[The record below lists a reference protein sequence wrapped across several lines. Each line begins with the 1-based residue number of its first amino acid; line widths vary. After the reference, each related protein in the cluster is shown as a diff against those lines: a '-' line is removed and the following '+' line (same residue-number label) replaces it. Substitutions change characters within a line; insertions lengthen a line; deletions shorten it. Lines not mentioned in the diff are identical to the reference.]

1 MGVTITNK
9 RAYLLW
15 NLKKAAQNININLR
29 QIMIKKTAFLLFI
42 AVFAFSCNS
51 TAPTYNDPIPK
62 HDSLTI
68 TSEYVNEDR
77 VINIWT
83 PPVYNTS
90 NDSLPVLYMP
100 DGGIQ
105 EDFPHIANTLAKLI
119 QENKIPPYI
128 LVGIENTERR
138 RDLSGPTEIEYDL
151 KIVPNPGGSENF
163 RSFIKNELFS
173 EINKR
178 YRTLDKKAIIG
189 ESAAGIFVIE
199 TFLLDNEMFD
209 YYIAMDPA
217 LWYNEQYLVKNFE
230 KLSKENYHNKKK
242 LWFAGSDAVDISTH
256 TNELARKLKAS
267 DKGLIWKY
275 SDEPNEKHNTIF
287 RATKEKALIW
297 TLSNG

>member
-1 MGVTITNK
+1 M
-9 RAYLLW
+9 
-15 NLKKAAQNININLR
+15 KKLIF
-29 QIMIKKTAFLLFI
+29 FLLI
-42 AVFAFSCNS
+42 SALMPGCKNNG
-51 TAPTYNDPIPK
+51 TNYNDPIPK

-68 TSEYVNEDR
+68 QSKYVNENR
-77 VINIWT
+77 VINIWS
-83 PPVYNTS
+83 PSGYDTS

-100 DGGIQ
+100 DGGIK

-119 QENKIPPYI
+119 EEKQIPPYI

-151 KIVPNPGGSENF
+151 TIVPNPGGSKNF
-163 RSFIKNELFS
+163 RSFIKKELFP
-173 EINKR
+173 EIDRR

-230 KLSKENYHNKKK
+230 KLSKDNYPDEKK

-256 TNELARKLKAS
+256 TKELARKLKIS
-267 DKGLIWKY
+267 DKGLKWKY

-297 TLSNG
+297 TLNE

>member
-1 MGVTITNK
+1 MILKLEHKPINMKTIVNLLLLSALLIGCSNK
-9 RAYLLW
+9 G
-15 NLKKAAQNININLR
+15 
-29 QIMIKKTAFLLFI
+29 T
-42 AVFAFSCNS
+42 
-51 TAPTYNDPIPK
+51 TYNDPIPK
-62 HDSLTI
+62 HDSLGI
-68 TSEYVNEDR
+68 SSKFVNEDR

-83 PPVYNTS
+83 PPIYSTS

-100 DGGIQ
+100 DGGIK

-119 QENKIPPYI
+119 ADKKIPPYI

-138 RDLSGPTEIEYDL
+138 RDLSGPSEVEYDL
-151 KIVPNPGGSENF
+151 KIVPNPGGSQNF
-163 RSFIKNELFS
+163 RRFIKKELFP
-173 EINKR
+173 EIDKR
-178 YRTLDKKAIIG
+178 YRTLPKKAIIG

-199 TFLLDNEMFD
+199 TLLLDHDMFD

-230 KLSKENYHNKKK
+230 QLSEENYHGKKK

-275 SDEPNEKHNTIF
+275 SDEPTEQHHTIF

-297 TLSNG
+297 TLND

>member
-1 MGVTITNK
+1 
-9 RAYLLW
+9 
-15 NLKKAAQNININLR
+15 
-29 QIMIKKTAFLLFI
+29 MIKKTAFLLFI

-68 TSEYVNEDR
+68 TSKYVNEDR

-275 SDEPNEKHNTIF
+275 SDEPNEKHSTIF

-297 TLSNG
+297 TLSLTKQ